1 MEYSYILMSKEQST
15 NDLVTR
21 YNIREMLKKIFSSV
35 KMDRVYFNEEDFVEY
50 TLSHGDKTT
59 ISLKVHSNLSDMKAA
74 HILNDFSNKL
84 LKGEHR
90 RNFVIVK
97 DYCESSHLY
106 CCKLMPLFGRFER
119 LIRKLIYLTLTK
131 AFGSK
136 WFEESFF
143 GDIESIVKE
152 KCRNV
157 KERMIESALEELT
170 YEDLLSYLFTP
181 ISKVNAESIV
191 ERYSRDSLLSKS
203 KDEIIDLLE
212 DTRKIS
218 LWDKLFSDQQDL
230 QDLERTIKELQPLR
244 NAVMHH
250 KNIEEKIY
258 NQARQLLNKINKK
271 LQNAVD
277 NKTYSDDD
285 CLFAV
290 QSLRNI
296 TGEGLIGE
304 TNSFISVGNIAS
316 NRIGLGL
323 TFDGTSLISSV
334 TGILSDNPYNGK
346 LTELSQKIYDGS
358 YASLLPTSFIG
369 TSKEIQDRYFGVRGI
384 LNSFENDRLSSLG
397 RKMIGDVDTVSKIG
411 RKIQQESYLYG
422 VKSKFALDGSLTV
435 RLSDIYKDLPAKIVI
450 DEDND

>member
-1 MEYSYILMSKEQST
+1 MSKGQST
-15 NDLVTR
+15 TDLVTR

-35 KMDRVYFNEEDFVEY
+35 TMDQVYFNNEDFVEY
-50 TLSHGDKTT
+50 TLSHGDNTT
-59 ISLKVHSNLSDMKAA
+59 ISLKVRSDLSDMKAA
-74 HILNDFSNKL
+74 HVLNDFSNKL

-90 RNFVIVK
+90 RDFFIVK
-97 DYCESSHLY
+97 DYCESSCLY

-119 LIRKLIYLTLTK
+119 LVRKLIYLTLTK

-143 GDIESIVKE
+143 GDVESTVKGKFRKGKFRKE
-152 KCRNV
+152 

-170 YEDLLSYLFTP
+170 YEDLLRYLFTP
-181 ISKVNAESIV
+181 ISKVSADSII

-203 KDEIIDLLE
+203 KDDIVDLFE
-212 DTRKIS
+212 DARKIS
-218 LWDKLFSDQQDL
+218 LWEKLFSDQQDL
-230 QDLERTIKELQPLR
+230 QDLEKTIKELQPLR

-296 TGEGLIGE
+296 TGEGLVG
-304 TNSFISVGNIAS
+304 TSCSLVSVANMVPNS
-316 NRIGLGL
+316 IGLKL
-323 TFDGTSLISSV
+323 SFDSKALRSSV
-334 TGILSDNPYNGK
+334 TRSFLNNAYNDK
-346 LTELSQKIYDGS
+346 LTKLGQEMFNRTNSS
-358 YASLLPTSFIG
+358 
-369 TSKEIQDRYFGVRGI
+369 FGV
-384 LNSFENDRLSSLG
+384 
-397 RKMIGDVDTVSKIG
+397 
-411 RKIQQESYLYG
+411 
-422 VKSKFALDGSLTV
+422 VKSLVL
-435 RLSDIYKDLPAKIVI
+435 AKGLQ
-450 DEDND
+450 E